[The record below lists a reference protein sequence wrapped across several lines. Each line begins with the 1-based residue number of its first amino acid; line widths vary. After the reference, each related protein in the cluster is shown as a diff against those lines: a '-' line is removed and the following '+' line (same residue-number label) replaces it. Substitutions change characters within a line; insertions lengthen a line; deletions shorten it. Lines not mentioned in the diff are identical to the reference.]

1 MERDIGSI
9 VNEVIRTI
17 SSQAFYFSFR
27 KNFEKAKINKQNK
40 NKQTLN
46 NKGNT
51 KTSKRAK
58 VVCFAFWCFFYAQN
72 FFVKKKKNWLEIV
85 LTTSFTILLKCIY
98 FALSAHPCI
107 FLLDKNSFSEKFRDL
122 WHAMPRHW
130 WLCFLVSPWYLQD
143 AMSCQW
149 SSSNLPRVLW
159 IWESVFHSQAGFRAD
174 SSTSK
179 LAGLHADHRNIV
191 PGLFVWIT
199 AIHNKNMPVGS
210 I

>member
-27 KNFEKAKINKQNK
+27 KIFEKAKINKQNK

-72 FFVKKKKNWLEIV
+72 FFVKKKKKLAWNCSDNLIYY
-85 LTTSFTILLKCIY
+85 TTEVYILCSI
-98 FALSAHPCI
+98 
-107 FLLDKNSFSEKFRDL
+107 
-122 WHAMPRHW
+122 
-130 WLCFLVSPWYLQD
+130 
-143 AMSCQW
+143 
-149 SSSNLPRVLW
+149 SSSVHFFIR
-159 IWESVFHSQAGFRAD
+159 Q
-174 SSTSK
+174 K
-179 LAGLHADHRNIV
+179 LLFGEIPWLMARHATPLV
-191 PGLFVWIT
+191 TLFFGVTMILT
-199 AIHNKNMPVGS
+199 GCHVMPVV